1 MKIPLYLST
10 VKFEDLLMIFRK
22 VYNLFMTILPLAQF
36 QHGIS
41 VDDDG
46 GFGGW
51 ISRKWDCFFGGDMI

>member
-1 MKIPLYLST
+1 
-10 VKFEDLLMIFRK
+10 MIFRK
-22 VYNLFMTILPLAQF
+22 VYNLFITILPLAQF